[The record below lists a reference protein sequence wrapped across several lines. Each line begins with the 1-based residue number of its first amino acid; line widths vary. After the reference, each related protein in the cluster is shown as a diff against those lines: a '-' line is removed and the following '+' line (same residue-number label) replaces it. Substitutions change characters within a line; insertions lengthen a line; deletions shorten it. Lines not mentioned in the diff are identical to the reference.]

1 MNTPAKIMVVDDE
14 VGICKNVAKILKKS
28 NYDVTHAASAKE
40 ALALMAK
47 DSFSLLIS
55 DIVMPE
61 MNGLELLRMVK
72 KEWPVTRA
80 VMMTAYASTE
90 TAVKAIRMGALDY
103 IPKPFTPDE
112 LRTTVENALSGK
124 LVEAKISDRE
134 RESINIIDVDIPF
147 DAEEVAE
154 VTGKGYAD
162 SLGPSDMPVVEVKM
176 PDNLEGFCEVGNM
189 VCDIFKKLGATC
201 KAGTKT
207 AACPQLAKK
216 AKGAKGKKKRVDT
229 KKLIGIDQPF
239 DYDEVAAVSGPE
251 YIHNLR
257 SDGVSIPYYEDLKAN
272 VARLAERNRIDVDV
286 PFDADEVAQVTGKAY
301 ATHATRT
308 DVPSVEIT
316 ANEDVEGFCEVG
328 AMVCDI
334 FKKLGATCKAGTKTA
349 ACPQLAKKKRAAKK
363 AVADTTALIAPDMPF
378 DYDEVARVTGK
389 DYVDHLIYD
398 GTVQTPY
405 ATLKANME
413 KLLAAEAQQAA
424 SRKIEP
430 MPAHPG
436 ILVVDDEVAVNNNIR
451 KILSKKGYQV
461 DQAVNK
467 EEALE
472 QIEAKNYSLVL
483 LDLRIP
489 GVKGLELL
497 EAIVDKNPDAKVIM
511 ITGYASIETAVEAAR
526 IGAIDYLP
534 KPFTPDEIR
543 SATERAFKIAA

>member
-1 MNTPAKIMVVDDE
+1 MNAMQKIMVVDDE
-14 VGICKNVAKILKKS
+14 VGICKNVEKILKKG
-28 NYDVTHAASAKE
+28 NYEITRASSAKE
-40 ALALMAK
+40 ALDVMAK
-47 DSFSLLIS
+47 ESFSLLIS
-55 DIVMPE
+55 DIVMPG
-61 MNGLELLRMVK
+61 MNGLELLKMVK

-80 VMMTAYASTE
+80 VMMTAYASTD

-112 LRTTVENALSGK
+112 LRATVENALSGK
-124 LVEAKISDRE
+124 LVEARISEQE
-134 RESINIIDVDIPF
+134 RESIDIIDMDIPF
-147 DAEEVAE
+147 DSEEVAK
-154 VTGKGYAD
+154 VTGKGYTD
-162 SLGPSDMPVVEVKM
+162 TLGPSDMPVVEVKM

-216 AKGAKGKKKRVDT
+216 KKGAKRKTVDT

-272 VARLAERNRIDVDV
+272 VARLAERNKIDVDV

-301 ATHATRT
+301 VEQATRT
-308 DVPSVEIT
+308 DVPAVEIRAT
-316 ANEDVEGFCEVG
+316 EAVEGFCEVG
-328 AMVCDI
+328 DMVCDI

-349 ACPQLAKKKRAAKK
+349 ACPQLAKKKRAAAKK
-363 AVADTTALIAPDMPF
+363 AAADTAPLIAPDMPF
-378 DYDEVARVTGK
+378 NYDEVVQVTGR

-405 ATLKANME
+405 ETLKANMQ
-413 KLLAAEAQQAA
+413 KMVAAEAQEAT
-424 SRKIEP
+424 SRRDAQV
-430 MPAHPG
+430 PAHPG

-451 KILSKKGYQV
+451 KILAKKGYQV
-461 DQAVNK
+461 DQAVTK
-467 EEALE
+467 EEAME
-472 QIEAKNYSLVL
+472 RISAKSYSLVL

-497 EAIVDKNPDAKVIM
+497 QAVVDKNPDAKVIM

-526 IGAIDYLP
+526 MGAVDYLP

-543 SATERAFKIAA
+543 SATERAFQLAA